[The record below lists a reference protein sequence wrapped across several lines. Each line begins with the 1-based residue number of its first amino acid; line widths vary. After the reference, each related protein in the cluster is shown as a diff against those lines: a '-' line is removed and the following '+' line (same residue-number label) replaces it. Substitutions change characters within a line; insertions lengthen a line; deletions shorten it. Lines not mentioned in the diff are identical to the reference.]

1 MIHLVENQHQTTT
14 NLQNIEEINKKTIKY
29 QAKMYQNLDYI
40 VYKKIV
46 LILFTNK
53 KDIRKIDGLKTFS
66 FQVQD

>member
-29 QAKMYQNLDYI
+29 QAKMYQNLEYI

-53 KDIRKIDGLKTFS
+53 KDIRKIDG
-66 FQVQD
+66 